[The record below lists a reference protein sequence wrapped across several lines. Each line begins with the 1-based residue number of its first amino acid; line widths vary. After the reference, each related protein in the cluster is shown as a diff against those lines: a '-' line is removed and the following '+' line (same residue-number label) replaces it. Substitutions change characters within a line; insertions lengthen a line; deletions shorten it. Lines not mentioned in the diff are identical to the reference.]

1 MWTGRVFESDL
12 PFGTKAVLILL
23 AHFWD
28 SFGRPMYQTKAE
40 LVSLMQAKSPDLK
53 ASYIDKALKAGLD
66 RGLIVREYASTDG
79 YTTALFRPSWGARPS
94 GAERL
99 SGDVYVG
106 DGTTEAVVRALE
118 VIEERAVEAA

>member
-1 MWTGRVFESDL
+1 VTPMWTGRVFESDL

-40 LVSLMQAKSPDLK
+40 LVALMQAKSPDLK

-66 RGLIVREYASTDG
+66 RGLIVREYASGDG
-79 YTTALFRPSWGARPS
+79 YTTALFRPSWGLPK
-94 GAERL
+94 GQERFT
-99 SGDVYVG
+99 GDVYVG
-106 DGTTEAVVRALE
+106 DGTAEGMVRALE
-118 VIEERAVEAA
+118 IIEERAA

>member
-66 RGLIVREYASTDG
+66 RGLIVREYASGDG
-79 YTTALFRPSWGARPS
+79 YTTALFRPSWGLPR
-94 GAERL
+94 GQERFT
-99 SGDVYVG
+99 GDVYVG
-106 DGTTEAVVRALE
+106 DGTAEGMVRALE
-118 VIEERAVEAA
+118 IIEERAA

>member
-1 MWTGRVFESDL
+1 MWTGHVFESDL

-66 RGLIVREYASTDG
+66 RGLIVREYASGDG
-79 YTTALFRPSWGARPS
+79 YTTALFRPSWGFS
-94 GAERL
+94 KGQERFT
-99 SGDVYVG
+99 GDVYVG
-106 DGTTEAVVRALE
+106 DGTAEGMVRALE
-118 VIEERAVEAA
+118 IIEERAA